1 MRISL
6 CNKIDMYSNIPSVSR
21 AIRDILFSNS
31 IYINSLKAGIANYT
45 ALAIKIKP
53 EVEKIVGS
61 QINLNTIVVSIKR
74 IADTIQQQQSEQ
86 DFKISQDERES
97 ITGARISLTGG
108 ILDVEFD
115 KEMENIEKILDLF
128 DRESDIRFNIFQSK
142 NHLKLFIENISEI
155 KKILNT
161 DLQNI
166 VDPASIK
173 EGVSMIT
180 ISLPWQEGK
189 EFRKT
194 YQLISMISN
203 ILYNNQILLHDAFF
217 TPNEIVLIISDSD
230 AAKLYE
236 LLRVKFYK

>member
-1 MRISL
+1 
-6 CNKIDMYSNIPSVSR
+6 MYSNIPSVSR

-31 IYINSLKAGIANYT
+31 IYMNSLKLGIPNYT

-61 QINLNTIVVSIKR
+61 RININTIVVSIKR

-86 DFKISQDERES
+86 DLKITQDEKEMT
-97 ITGARISLTGG
+97 TGARISLTGS

-115 KEMENIEKILDLF
+115 KEMENIEKIFDLF
-128 DRESDIRFNIFQSK
+128 DREPDIRFNIFQSK
-142 NHLKLFIENISEI
+142 NHLKLFIENISDI
-155 KKILNT
+155 KKILSN
-161 DLQNI
+161 DIQKVVGLS
-166 VDPASIK
+166 SIK

-180 ISLPWQEGK
+180 ISLPWQEN

-194 YQLISMISN
+194 YQLLSMISN
-203 ILYNNQILLHDAFF
+203 ILYNNEILLHNAFF

-230 AAKLYE
+230 AAKVYE